1 MCERALQLAPYIDEW
16 IEKEISLKPPRRSA
30 PNGTAEADYRDL
42 KKLRLSRPEW
52 NHLRSITLMLQN
64 FKNATS
70 SLSTNN
76 KPWIPHLWL
85 MYNRLFD
92 FLDEM
97 IETVGDDTAQVDNTR
112 WPEIVI
118 AAAEKGRE
126 KLKKYYSKTAGEQ
139 GYLFNCAAIL
149 NPTQKL
155 TVYEVSYHS
164 ALSQLYTNKSTRMKL
179 GLLRIGATTTKNSS
193 NI

>member
-1 MCERALQLAPYIDEW
+1 MCERALQLQHYIDEW
-16 IEKEISLKPPRRSA
+16 IEKEISLKSLRRSA
-30 PNGTAEADYRDL
+30 PNSTAEADYRDL

-52 NHLRSITLMLQN
+52 NHLRSITKMLQN
-64 FKNATS
+64 FKKATS
-70 SLSTNN
+70 SLSTSN

-97 IETVGDDTAQVDNTR
+97 IETVGEDTAQVDNTR

-118 AAAEKGRE
+118 AAAEKGRD
-126 KLKKYYSKTAGEQ
+126 KLRKYYARTAGEQ

-149 NPTQKL
+149 NPEQKL

-164 ALSQLYTNKSTRMKL
+164 VLSQ
-179 GLLRIGATTTKNSS
+179 
-193 NI
+193 